1 MNDNSNTHSVP
12 PVNGTDDREA
22 HSKFWIAAYTK
33 PRSEK
38 KTASELTKLGIESYV
53 ATQIQIHQWS
63 DRKKEVEIVV
73 IPSIVFAQIFE
84 NQLNTIIYHRNIL
97 KVITKP
103 GEKKAA
109 KIPSIQIDKLKF
121 ILGQTDI
128 PVLFDTSII
137 SVHDTVRI
145 ARGPLTG
152 LEGEVVNLRNGTSE
166 LIVQIDL
173 LGGARMTIDKIELE
187 LI

>member
-1 MNDNSNTHSVP
+1 MNDNSNTNSVQ

-38 KTASELTKLGIESYV
+38 KTASDLTKLGIETYV
-53 ATQIQIHQWS
+53 ATQVQTHQWS

-73 IPSIVFAQIFE
+73 VPSIVFVRIFG
-84 NQLNTIIYHRNIL
+84 NQLNTILFHRNIL
-97 KVITKP
+97 NVITHP
-103 GEKKAA
+103 GEKKVA

-121 ILGQTDI
+121 ILGQADV

-137 SVHDTVRI
+137 SVHDSVRVVS
-145 ARGPLTG
+145 GPLTG
-152 LEGEVVNLRNGTSE
+152 LKGEVVNLNNGTSE

-173 LGGARMTIDKIELE
+173 LGGARMIIDKIKLE